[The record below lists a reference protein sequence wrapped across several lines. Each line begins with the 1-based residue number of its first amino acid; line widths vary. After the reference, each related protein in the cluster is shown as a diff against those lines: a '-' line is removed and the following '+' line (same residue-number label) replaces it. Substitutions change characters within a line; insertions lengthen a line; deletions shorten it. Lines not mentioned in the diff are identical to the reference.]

1 MPSHTLVLGM
11 HRSGTSLVARILA
24 NLDFFIGNPED
35 LLPPNEANPLGYM
48 ERADVAKAN
57 SRLLHSQG
65 LNWHTLHKLSLDS
78 VSEDAISKFDADVKK
93 IVQKLSEGDRV
104 AIKNPL
110 MSVLLPLWQP
120 YLVDPVFL
128 ICIRNPLEVG
138 RSVNSRN
145 NLPVSVGCALWE
157 LYTRSALLF
166 TQGSPRLVLHYE
178 SLLTEPGGEI
188 FRLLKFLRAHGRRP
202 LPRDAQKR
210 AKAAIEAKLHR
221 HRLDE
226 TPEED
231 RTAVSP
237 GQLALYK
244 QLREGKVPAP
254 TLLALQCKLSETL
267 LDQYAAAYR
276 LSQKLKRERLQHEQY
291 AELEDEIKRDLVAF
305 VDHLKED
312 ATERV
317 SFSETNERL
326 ATIEDQVKR
335 VLIER
340 FEKLIAKKLEQIPIL
355 ETSEKLSALDANLQR
370 SEERLADL
378 SGELREKL
386 TNVEVRVDKLLET
399 NSALRERLIQ
409 LERKNEVISKKRNA
423 SERARAA
430 LSHDLEKATAILDV
444 ALRERDAAEART
456 RLISK
461 RAESLETSAA
471 RLDQLRS
478 GIDEVDEI
486 LDRPLWRIFPYAC
499 ELRPLVARIKKVLA
513 EDRPPEH
520 GEEYMA
526 RSSDSSL
533 GDRPVFI
540 SGMEHSG
547 TTLLLKLLDSHPQLM
562 VIPVDTMFFRAAL
575 PVFGGPQDLDTC
587 LGKIRPN
594 LEPAARIHA
603 RPVDLDAVEANVRRK
618 FAGSPGSARDLLVAL
633 ALSWSEVTSQTG
645 RLRWVERSPRNQMH
659 IDKMIEWF
667 PEARLIHVVRDPRG
681 VFASH
686 CRSPTSKPGRAE
698 NLAKHWRNMWIH
710 FTENIS
716 SRPNVMLVRYEDLLT
731 DTRRTMSRVAGFLD
745 IRWSEKLLFPTENDV
760 PSTDHG
766 ADAGK
771 NTNTIIRP
779 EMATFWKQAVDK
791 EDILAIETMN
801 APYMRELGYSLDS
814 APDSKPGQN
823 QEGITR

>member
-1 MPSHTLVLGM
+1 M

-35 LLPPNEANPLGYM
+35 LLPPNEANPLGYV
-48 ERADVAKAN
+48 ERVDVAKAN

-65 LNWHTLHKLSLDS
+65 LNWHTLHNLSLDS
-78 VSEDAISKFDADVKK
+78 VSEDVISKFDADVKK

-145 NLPVSVGCALWE
+145 NIPVSVGCALWE

-188 FRLLKFLRAHGRRP
+188 SRLLKFLRAHGRRP

-254 TLLALQCKLSETL
+254 TLLALRCKLSETL

-276 LSQKLKRERLQHEQY
+276 LSQKVKRERLQHEQY

-317 SFSETNERL
+317 SISETNERL
-326 ATIEDQVKR
+326 ATIEDQIKR

-370 SEERLADL
+370 SERRLTDL
-378 SGELREKL
+378 FARLREKL
-386 TNVEVRVDKLLET
+386 TNVEARVDKLLET
-399 NSALRERLIQ
+399 NSALRERLVL
-409 LERKNEVISKKRNA
+409 LERKNEFISKKRNA

-444 ALRERDAAEART
+444 ALRERDAAEARN
-456 RLISK
+456 RSISK

-486 LDRPLWRIFPYAC
+486 LERPLWRILPHAG

-513 EDRPPEH
+513 EDCPPEH

-526 RSSDSSL
+526 RSSISNL
-533 GDRPVFI
+533 GDRSVFI
-540 SGMEHSG
+540 SGMGRSG
-547 TTLLLKLLDSHPQLM
+547 TTLLLKLLDGHPELM
-562 VIPVDTMFFRAAL
+562 VIPVETMFFRAAL
-575 PVFGGPQDLDTC
+575 PEFGGPQDLDHC
-587 LGKIRPN
+587 LEKLRPW
-594 LEPAARIHA
+594 LLPAARIRA
-603 RPVDLDAVEANVRRK
+603 RPVDLDALEASVRRK
-618 FAGSPGSARDLLVAL
+618 FAATAGTARDVLVSL
-633 ALSWSEVTSQTG
+633 ALSWAEVTGQSD
-645 RLRWVERSPRNQMH
+645 RVRWVEKTPRNQLYLDQMV
-659 IDKMIEWF
+659 DWF
-667 PEARLIHVVRDPRG
+667 PDFRLLHVVRDPRG

-686 CRSPTSKPGRAE
+686 RLSQKSEPPEAE
-698 NLAKHWRNMWIH
+698 NIAKHWQNMWRY
-710 FTENIS
+710 FQDNMS
-716 SRPNVMLVRYEDLLT
+716 SRPEIMLVRYEDLLT
-731 DTRRTMSRVAGFLD
+731 DTRSTMSRVAEFLG
-745 IRWSEKLLFPTENDV
+745 IHWSEKLLSPTENGV
-760 PSTDHG
+760 PWTGNSFDHTR
-766 ADAGK
+766 
-771 NTNTIIRP
+771 NTSAVIRP
-779 EMATFWKQAVDK
+779 EMATFWRQAVNK
-791 EDILAIETMN
+791 EDILAIEKMN
-801 APYMRELGYSLDS
+801 APYMRELGYALDS
-814 APDSKPGQN
+814 DPDSDPGQI
-823 QEGITR
+823 QRESPDSCADDDF